1 MGGVFRNR
9 DGLTIPYSEVLVDR
23 KTKYQR
29 LRILQTEKFG
39 KIMTLDGVMEQAEES
54 DELTEM
60 ATHLPL
66 NVGPRKRRVLIVGGG
81 DGFALKELVKHG
93 YLERIDVVE
102 IDPEVLRESKRVFDF
117 KDAWEDPRVRVFI
130 RDGSVFLKNKKGA
143 YDLIISTPSNAYT
156 EEGKE
161 NIAFPLFAT
170 EYFETVRDRL
180 ADDGIFVTDGSTAHY
195 SETRPN
201 WVSIYR
207 DLKTVFPVVM
217 PYFFASKRMP
227 GGSFVLLFASR
238 RYHPVEDF
246 QLNRKSLKTRYYNQ
260 GIHSAAFTLP
270 EFLLK
275 KMEADMTL
283 SGTGEQGRG
292 LNGR

>member
-9 DGLTIPYSEVLVDR
+9 DGLTIPYSEVLVNK

-39 KIMTLDGVMEQAEES
+39 KILTLDDVMFQAEEG

-81 DGFALKELVKHG
+81 DGFALKELVKHN
-93 YLERIDVVE
+93 YLERIDLVE
-102 IDPEVLRESKRVFDF
+102 IDPELVRESKRVFDL
-117 KDAWEDPRVRVFI
+117 KNAWEDPRVRVFI
-130 RDGSVFLKNKKGA
+130 RDGFAFLKNKKGA
-143 YDLIISTPSNAYT
+143 YDLIISTPTNTYT
-156 EEGKE
+156 DEGKE
-161 NIAFPLFAT
+161 NIAFPLFT
-170 EYFETVRDRL
+170 REYFETVKERL

-195 SETRPN
+195 SETKPN
-201 WVSIYR
+201 WVSVYL

-227 GGSFVLLFASR
+227 GGSFVLLFASKK
-238 RYHPVEDF
+238 YHPIRDF
-246 QLNRKSLKTRYYNQ
+246 ALNRKSLKTRYYNQ
-260 GIHSAAFTLP
+260 GIHEAAFALP

-275 KMEADMTL
+275 KIED
-283 SGTGEQGRG
+283 
-292 LNGR
+292 

>member
-9 DGLTIPYSEVLVDR
+9 DGLTIPYSEVLVNK

-39 KIMTLDGVMEQAEES
+39 KILTLDDVMFQAEEG

-66 NVGPRKRRVLIVGGG
+66 NVGPRKRRVLLVGGG

-93 YLERIDVVE
+93 YLERIDLVE
-102 IDPEVLRESKRVFDF
+102 IDPELLREAKRVFDF
-117 KDAWEDPRVRVFI
+117 KSAWEDPRVRVFI
-130 RDGSVFLKNKKGA
+130 RDGFAFLKNKKGM
-143 YDLIISTPSNAYT
+143 YDLIISTPANIYT

-161 NIAFPLFAT
+161 NIAFPLFT
-170 EYFETVRDRL
+170 REYFETVRDRL

-195 SETRPN
+195 SEGVPN
-201 WVSIYR
+201 WLSIYH

-246 QLNRKSLKTRYYNQ
+246 EPNRKSLKTRYYNQ
-260 GIHSAAFTLP
+260 AVHAASFALP
-270 EFLLK
+270 EFLLR
-275 KMEADMTL
+275 KMETNR
-283 SGTGEQGRG
+283 EHEE
-292 LNGR
+292 